1 MFNQVS
7 SQLNSLESKLNSANV
22 GCGFFGNNS
31 NFLFK
36 TPDQVSNN
44 AAAKENALIP
54 DTRPFN
60 DYNLELN
67 KQVSN

>member
-7 SQLNSLESKLNSANV
+7 SQLNSLESKLNSSNV

-36 TPDQVSNN
+36 TPDQISNN
-44 AAAKENALIP
+44 AAKENTLIP

-60 DYNLELN
+60 DYNLELT